1 MALTFRTGSDSK
13 GSALTIEELDNN
25 FRHFTGSHP
34 IEGDLTITGSIT
46 VSGSENSVFDI
57 DLFDL
62 VITGGLDVSR
72 DVVVGDDLTVVDETT
87 LKKET
92 TIGYQDFSNYDFSY
106 QLNVT
111 ASSNSDKS
119 ARFDGGIVVSGSSL
133 FSGSI
138 IPAEVEATL
147 GTQEK
152 PWKELFVS
160 NGSIVFVSGST
171 TSSFGIDPSG
181 SLSGSFDGDYTGS
194 FTGSIDSQFNTGSCL
209 IGCVGSVPPTGS
221 RPEGTFEFMVSASVQ
236 TMYVYLDG
244 AWRDIPITT

>member
-1 MALTFRTGSDSK
+1 MALTYRTGSDGK

-25 FRHFTGSHP
+25 FRYFTGSHP

-72 DVVVGDDLTVVDETT
+72 DVVVGDDLTVEDETT

-92 TIGYQDFSNYDFSY
+92 TIGYKDFSNYDFSY

-119 ARFDGGIVVSGSSL
+119 ARFDGGIEVTGSSL
-133 FSGSI
+133 LVGLPTSDPGVAGGLWVDASADYVI
-138 IPAEVEATL
+138 
-147 GTQEK
+147 K
-152 PWKELFVS
+152 VS
-160 NGSIVFVSGST
+160 
-171 TSSFGIDPSG
+171 
-181 SLSGSFDGDYTGS
+181 
-194 FTGSIDSQFNTGSCL
+194 Q
-209 IGCVGSVPPTGS
+209 
-221 RPEGTFEFMVSASVQ
+221 
-236 TMYVYLDG
+236 
-244 AWRDIPITT
+244 

>member
-1 MALTFRTGSDSK
+1 MALTYRTGSDGK

-119 ARFDGGIVVSGSSL
+119 ARFDGGIEVTGSSL
-133 FSGSI
+133 LVGLPTSDPGVAGGLWVDASADYVI
-138 IPAEVEATL
+138 
-147 GTQEK
+147 K
-152 PWKELFVS
+152 VS
-160 NGSIVFVSGST
+160 
-171 TSSFGIDPSG
+171 
-181 SLSGSFDGDYTGS
+181 
-194 FTGSIDSQFNTGSCL
+194 Q
-209 IGCVGSVPPTGS
+209 
-221 RPEGTFEFMVSASVQ
+221 
-236 TMYVYLDG
+236 
-244 AWRDIPITT
+244 

>member
-1 MALTFRTGSDSK
+1 MALTYRTGSDGK

-92 TIGYQDFSNYDFSY
+92 TIGYKDFSNYDFSY

-119 ARFDGGIVVSGSSL
+119 ARFDGGIEVTGSSL
-133 FSGSI
+133 LVGLPTSDPGVAGGLWVDASADYVI
-138 IPAEVEATL
+138 
-147 GTQEK
+147 K
-152 PWKELFVS
+152 VS
-160 NGSIVFVSGST
+160 
-171 TSSFGIDPSG
+171 
-181 SLSGSFDGDYTGS
+181 
-194 FTGSIDSQFNTGSCL
+194 Q
-209 IGCVGSVPPTGS
+209 
-221 RPEGTFEFMVSASVQ
+221 
-236 TMYVYLDG
+236 
-244 AWRDIPITT
+244 

>member
-57 DLFDL
+57 DSFDL

-119 ARFDGGIVVSGSSL
+119 ARFDGGIEVTGSSILVGLPTSEPTVSGQL
-133 FSGSI
+133 
-138 IPAEVEATL
+138 
-147 GTQEK
+147 
-152 PWKELFVS
+152 W
-160 NGSIVFVSGST
+160 
-171 TSSFGIDPSG
+171 
-181 SLSGSFDGDYTGS
+181 LSGSFSNSKY
-194 FTGSIDSQFNTGSCL
+194 L
-209 IGCVGSVPPTGS
+209 
-221 RPEGTFEFMVSASVQ
+221 MV
-236 TMYVYLDG
+236 
-244 AWRDIPITT
+244 RD

>member
-1 MALTFRTGSDSK
+1 MALTYRTGSDGK
-13 GSALTIEELDNN
+13 GSALTINELDNN

-92 TIGYQDFSNYDFSY
+92 TIGYKDFSNYDFSY

-119 ARFDGGIVVSGSSL
+119 ARFDGGIEVTGSSL
-133 FSGSI
+133 LVGLPTSDPGVAGGLWVDASADYVI
-138 IPAEVEATL
+138 
-147 GTQEK
+147 K
-152 PWKELFVS
+152 VS
-160 NGSIVFVSGST
+160 
-171 TSSFGIDPSG
+171 
-181 SLSGSFDGDYTGS
+181 
-194 FTGSIDSQFNTGSCL
+194 Q
-209 IGCVGSVPPTGS
+209 
-221 RPEGTFEFMVSASVQ
+221 
-236 TMYVYLDG
+236 
-244 AWRDIPITT
+244 

>member
-57 DLFDL
+57 DSFDL

-92 TIGYQDFSNYDFSY
+92 TIGYADFSNYDFSY

-119 ARFDGGIVVSGSSL
+119 ARFDGGIEVTGSSL
-133 FSGSI
+133 LVGLPTSDPGVAGDLWVDASADYVI
-138 IPAEVEATL
+138 
-147 GTQEK
+147 K
-152 PWKELFVS
+152 VS
-160 NGSIVFVSGST
+160 
-171 TSSFGIDPSG
+171 
-181 SLSGSFDGDYTGS
+181 
-194 FTGSIDSQFNTGSCL
+194 Q
-209 IGCVGSVPPTGS
+209 
-221 RPEGTFEFMVSASVQ
+221 
-236 TMYVYLDG
+236 
-244 AWRDIPITT
+244 

>member
-1 MALTFRTGSDSK
+1 MALTYRTGSDGK
-13 GSALTIEELDNN
+13 GSALTINELDNN

-92 TIGYQDFSNYDFSY
+92 TIGYKDFSNYDFSY

-119 ARFDGGIVVSGSSL
+119 ARFDGGIEVTGSSILVGLPTSEPAVSGQL
-133 FSGSI
+133 
-138 IPAEVEATL
+138 
-147 GTQEK
+147 
-152 PWKELFVS
+152 W
-160 NGSIVFVSGST
+160 
-171 TSSFGIDPSG
+171 
-181 SLSGSFDGDYTGS
+181 LSGSFSNSKY
-194 FTGSIDSQFNTGSCL
+194 L
-209 IGCVGSVPPTGS
+209 
-221 RPEGTFEFMVSASVQ
+221 MV
-236 TMYVYLDG
+236 
-244 AWRDIPITT
+244 RD

>member
-1 MALTFRTGSDSK
+1 MALTYRTGSDGK

-25 FRHFTGSHP
+25 FRYFTGSHP

-119 ARFDGGIVVSGSSL
+119 ARFDGGIEVTGSSL
-133 FSGSI
+133 LVGLPTSDPGVAGGLWVDASADYVI
-138 IPAEVEATL
+138 
-147 GTQEK
+147 K
-152 PWKELFVS
+152 VS
-160 NGSIVFVSGST
+160 
-171 TSSFGIDPSG
+171 
-181 SLSGSFDGDYTGS
+181 
-194 FTGSIDSQFNTGSCL
+194 Q
-209 IGCVGSVPPTGS
+209 
-221 RPEGTFEFMVSASVQ
+221 
-236 TMYVYLDG
+236 
-244 AWRDIPITT
+244 

>member
-1 MALTFRTGSDSK
+1 MALTYRTGSDGK

-25 FRHFTGSHP
+25 FRYFTGSHP

-92 TIGYQDFSNYDFSY
+92 TIGYKDFSNYDFSY

-119 ARFDGGIVVSGSSL
+119 ARFDGGIEVTGSSL
-133 FSGSI
+133 LVGLPTSDPGVAGGLWVDASADYVI
-138 IPAEVEATL
+138 
-147 GTQEK
+147 K
-152 PWKELFVS
+152 VS
-160 NGSIVFVSGST
+160 
-171 TSSFGIDPSG
+171 
-181 SLSGSFDGDYTGS
+181 
-194 FTGSIDSQFNTGSCL
+194 Q
-209 IGCVGSVPPTGS
+209 
-221 RPEGTFEFMVSASVQ
+221 
-236 TMYVYLDG
+236 
-244 AWRDIPITT
+244 

>member
-119 ARFDGGIVVSGSSL
+119 ARFDGGIEVTGSSILVGLPTSEPTVSGQL
-133 FSGSI
+133 
-138 IPAEVEATL
+138 
-147 GTQEK
+147 
-152 PWKELFVS
+152 W
-160 NGSIVFVSGST
+160 
-171 TSSFGIDPSG
+171 
-181 SLSGSFDGDYTGS
+181 LSGSFSNSKY
-194 FTGSIDSQFNTGSCL
+194 L
-209 IGCVGSVPPTGS
+209 
-221 RPEGTFEFMVSASVQ
+221 MV
-236 TMYVYLDG
+236 
-244 AWRDIPITT
+244 RD

>member
-1 MALTFRTGSDSK
+1 MALTYRTGSDGK

-46 VSGSENSVFDI
+46 VSGSKNSVFDI

-62 VITGGLDVSR
+62 VITGGLDVTR
-72 DVVVGDDLTVVDETT
+72 DVTVGDDLTVEDETT

-119 ARFDGGIVVSGSSL
+119 ARFDGGIEVTGSSL
-133 FSGSI
+133 LVGLPTSDPGVAGGLWVDASADYVI
-138 IPAEVEATL
+138 
-147 GTQEK
+147 K
-152 PWKELFVS
+152 VS
-160 NGSIVFVSGST
+160 
-171 TSSFGIDPSG
+171 
-181 SLSGSFDGDYTGS
+181 
-194 FTGSIDSQFNTGSCL
+194 Q
-209 IGCVGSVPPTGS
+209 
-221 RPEGTFEFMVSASVQ
+221 
-236 TMYVYLDG
+236 
-244 AWRDIPITT
+244 

>member
-1 MALTFRTGSDSK
+1 MALTYRTGSDGK

-46 VSGSENSVFDI
+46 VSGSKNSVFDI

-72 DVVVGDDLTVVDETT
+72 DVVVGDDLTVEDETT

-92 TIGYQDFSNYDFSY
+92 TIGYKDFSNYDFSY

-119 ARFDGGIVVSGSSL
+119 ARFDGGIEVTGSSL
-133 FSGSI
+133 LVGLPTSDPGVAGGLWVDASADYVI
-138 IPAEVEATL
+138 
-147 GTQEK
+147 K
-152 PWKELFVS
+152 VS
-160 NGSIVFVSGST
+160 
-171 TSSFGIDPSG
+171 
-181 SLSGSFDGDYTGS
+181 
-194 FTGSIDSQFNTGSCL
+194 Q
-209 IGCVGSVPPTGS
+209 
-221 RPEGTFEFMVSASVQ
+221 
-236 TMYVYLDG
+236 
-244 AWRDIPITT
+244 

>member
-1 MALTFRTGSDSK
+1 MALTYRTGSDGK
-13 GSALTIEELDNN
+13 GSALTINELDNN

-119 ARFDGGIVVSGSSL
+119 ARFDGGIEVTGSSL
-133 FSGSI
+133 LVGLPTSDPGVAGGLWVDASANYVI
-138 IPAEVEATL
+138 
-147 GTQEK
+147 K
-152 PWKELFVS
+152 VS
-160 NGSIVFVSGST
+160 
-171 TSSFGIDPSG
+171 
-181 SLSGSFDGDYTGS
+181 
-194 FTGSIDSQFNTGSCL
+194 Q
-209 IGCVGSVPPTGS
+209 
-221 RPEGTFEFMVSASVQ
+221 
-236 TMYVYLDG
+236 
-244 AWRDIPITT
+244 

>member
-1 MALTFRTGSDSK
+1 MALTYRTGSDGK

-25 FRHFTGSHP
+25 FRYFTGSHP

-119 ARFDGGIVVSGSSL
+119 ARFDGGIEVTGSSIL
-133 FSGSI
+133 VGLPTSDPGVAGGLWVDASADYVI
-138 IPAEVEATL
+138 
-147 GTQEK
+147 K
-152 PWKELFVS
+152 VS
-160 NGSIVFVSGST
+160 
-171 TSSFGIDPSG
+171 
-181 SLSGSFDGDYTGS
+181 
-194 FTGSIDSQFNTGSCL
+194 Q
-209 IGCVGSVPPTGS
+209 
-221 RPEGTFEFMVSASVQ
+221 
-236 TMYVYLDG
+236 
-244 AWRDIPITT
+244 

>member
-1 MALTFRTGSDSK
+1 MALTFRTGSGGK

-25 FRHFTGSHP
+25 FRYFTGSHP

-119 ARFDGGIVVSGSSL
+119 ARFDGGIEVTGSSL
-133 FSGSI
+133 LVGLPTSDPGVAGGLWVDASADYVI
-138 IPAEVEATL
+138 
-147 GTQEK
+147 K
-152 PWKELFVS
+152 VS
-160 NGSIVFVSGST
+160 
-171 TSSFGIDPSG
+171 
-181 SLSGSFDGDYTGS
+181 
-194 FTGSIDSQFNTGSCL
+194 Q
-209 IGCVGSVPPTGS
+209 
-221 RPEGTFEFMVSASVQ
+221 
-236 TMYVYLDG
+236 
-244 AWRDIPITT
+244 